1 MINMLYYKFVI
12 YFFRIFNDV
21 LSYDLIV
28 KYDEP
33 SYEVNFIS
41 FKVKYRVY
49 IDWRCLYLY
58 NN

>member
-28 KYDEP
+28 KYDEI

>member
-28 KYDEP
+28 KYDEL
-33 SYEVNFIS
+33 SYEVSFIS
-41 FKVKYRVY
+41 FKAMYRVY

>member
-28 KYDEP
+28 KYDEL